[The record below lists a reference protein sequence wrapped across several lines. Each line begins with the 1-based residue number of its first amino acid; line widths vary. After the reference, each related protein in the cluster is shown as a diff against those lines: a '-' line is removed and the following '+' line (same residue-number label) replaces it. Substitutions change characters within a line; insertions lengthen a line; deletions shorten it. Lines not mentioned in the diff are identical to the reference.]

1 MATETFHQNCTQ
13 VLATAR
19 LCLEKKLQMPAL
31 ILIYTLIDTFAWV
44 VSDNNEKSTRKR
56 FENWVEKWMLAHRPL
71 PCSATELY
79 AARCAVLHTLS
90 SQTALTQSGEA
101 RQVAHAWASTDVAR
115 LQESINALGRKD
127 VVALGIEELFEA
139 VGAAMRLVM
148 EASQTDAVLR
158 ERLEKASATVFSG
171 AERLS
176 NGD

>member
-1 MATETFHQNCTQ
+1 MATETFHQNCAQ
-13 VLATAR
+13 VLATAH
-19 LCLEKKLQMPAL
+19 LCLERKLQMPAL

-44 VSDNNEKSTRKR
+44 VSDNN
-56 FENWVEKWMLAHRPL
+56 EKWMLAHRPL

-127 VVALGIEELFEA
+127 VVALSIEELFEA
-139 VGAAMRLVM
+139 VGAAMMLVM

>member
-1 MATETFHQNCTQ
+1 
-13 VLATAR
+13 
-19 LCLEKKLQMPAL
+19 
-31 ILIYTLIDTFAWV
+31 
-44 VSDNNEKSTRKR
+44 
-56 FENWVEKWMLAHRPL
+56 MLSHRPL

-127 VVALGIEELFEA
+127 VVALSIEELFDA
-139 VGAAMRLVM
+139 VRAAMMLVM
-148 EASQTDAVLR
+148 EASQTDAVLH
-158 ERLEKASATVFSG
+158 ERLERASATVFSD